1 MATFIDW
8 LKENKPE
15 YVSYTKRK
23 ELAKKLGISNYQG
36 TAEQNMLIWKK
47 LKQGSDDQ
55 KKIKIKENKDL
66 TSRIKQLGYIP
77 EEFEERGYGIDPSLY
92 EQYPSEAEYKSQQK
106 KKVVHKKPNKEEFEK
121 WAEEYYKWATTSTG
135 GDSRAKKEDILLA
148 AKYLPS
154 EKASILR
161 YVYNLGDEHD
171 ASIAESNAMHR
182 RQEQGIANFPL
193 YVKNGMIR
201 PNYFLEDLK
210 KYQKQ
215 YNLTD
220 EQIWKLVNSADAE
233 FKYAAELHT
242 AGSNVRHNK
251 EIEKKNFIKEI
262 HNAQNQFLSTAGEI
276 VGNALNAPSHFVY
289 GGYKAITDP
298 NYTARDFTEG
308 IIADSSKN
316 TSASDVLMDSGEKDW
331 HTTAVDIAFD
341 PLTLLGGAGAAKKL
355 FTNGIEITRTLPAA
369 MLDNYG
375 VKTTFRRMGNNYFNV
390 ASGAP
395 RYGRRG
401 KPISGILTPEDDI
414 TRLSR
419 NHYLENISPTTQRV
433 GQQLYGPNSF
443 MPGNQNYRYFHGI
456 GAEVPSVFSGV
467 RPFVNPLPLAK
478 QIDFNF
484 QEPLLQENEV
494 VWPEYTPQETT
505 MSYRYEVNP
514 EFEKAFAEARKKG
527 EKFFIWKG
535 KRYGT
540 GLSDDY
546 NKTAITTSWNPGL
559 SEIPGLGQ
567 VLITEELPEGRKII
581 DGTQRYHRKPK
592 PATKKNSKTGVPEP
606 IEIQVEQV
614 KYDKK
619 GGTINYT
626 KLF

>member
-23 ELAKKLGISNYQG
+23 ELAKKLGISNYNG

-47 LKQGSDDQ
+47 LKQGADNQ
-55 KKIKIKENKDL
+55 KKIETKENEDL

-77 EEFEERGYGIDPSLY
+77 EEFEEKGYGIDPSLY

-106 KKVVHKKPNKEEFEK
+106 KKAVPKKPNTEELKK
-121 WAEEYYKWATTSTG
+121 WAEEYYKWATTNTG
-135 GDSRAKKEDILLA
+135 GNSRAKEEDILLA

-154 EKASILR
+154 EKASLLR
-161 YVYNLGDEHD
+161 NIYNLGDGYD
-171 ASIAESNAMHR
+171 ASRMESNAMY
-182 RQEQGIANFPL
+182 RQQQQGIANFPL

-201 PNYFLEDLK
+201 PNYFLEDLA

-220 EQIWKLVNSADAE
+220 EQIWKLVNGADAE
-233 FKYAAELHT
+233 FKYAAGLHT
-242 AGSNVRHNK
+242 AGSNVRRNK
-251 EIEKKNFIKEI
+251 EIEKENFIREI
-262 HNAQNQFLSTAGEI
+262 HNAQNQFLSTAGEMA
-276 VGNALNAPSHFVY
+276 GNALNTPSHLIY
-289 GGYKAITDP
+289 GGYKLATDP
-298 NYTARDFTEG
+298 NYSGRDFVEG
-308 IIADSSKN
+308 MIVDSSKN
-316 TSASDVLMDSGEKDW
+316 TSASDVLVDGGEKDW
-331 HTTAVDIAFD
+331 RTTAVDIAFD

-355 FTNGIEITRTLPAA
+355 FTNGIEIARTLPAT
-369 MLDNYG
+369 MLDNQG
-375 VKTTFRRMGNNYFNV
+375 VKTTFRRMGNNYFDV

-395 RYGRRG
+395 RYSRRD

-433 GQQLYGPNSF
+433 GQQLYSPNSF
-443 MPGNQNYRYFHGI
+443 MPGNQNYRYFHGT
-456 GAEVPSVFSGV
+456 GEAVPSVFSGV
-467 RPFVNPLPLAK
+467 HPFVNPLPLAK

-494 VWPEYTPQETT
+494 IWPEYTPQETT

-514 EFEKAFAEARKKG
+514 EFEKAFAEARKNG
-527 EKFFIWKG
+527 EKFFVWKG

-540 GLSDDY
+540 GLSNDY
-546 NKTAITTSWNPGL
+546 NKTAVTTSWNPGL
-559 SEIPGLGQ
+559 SEIPGLEQ
-567 VLITEELPEGRKII
+567 VLITEELPEGRRII

-592 PATKKNSKTGVPEP
+592 PAKKKNSKTNFPEP
-606 IEIQVEQV
+606 MEIQVEQF